1 MSIVDSSGVKRYHV
15 VNASPARGS
24 THKSMQEQDSLVQ
37 GFSRTPV
44 STTRNMV
51 STSQQTS
58 DTYSAPRVVT
68 NVQPYR
74 NNTAL
79 PNTASYPHNLNTSLP
94 AYTGNQPYPAPVM
107 QHMHQPGV
115 PANYNTSTMR
125 EYNPQLDKD
134 ARVVSENVIEV
145 ASGLPARIVR
155 EEPVEFVKE
164 IVREIPREYIQ
175 RTVFQEPV
183 TYIREVTYDEPV
195 LVMEQVVEREPYA
208 YYKRTV
214 ENVQGGQRTLSPGE
228 AAVPIQGYP
237 QTTVQPYPGIAP
249 ATGTYAPYQSSTQMI
264 PAASYVPGAPRTLP
278 LNEVSSRSVAPP
290 GTLQVSQPPPTLVAS
305 RSMMTQQ
312 SYIAG
317 NSRLNSSR
325 G

>member
-1 MSIVDSSGVKRYHV
+1 MSVESGNIKHYHV
-15 VNASPARGS
+15 VSASPGS
-24 THKSMQEQDSLVQ
+24 GYLHKGMPGQDSFVQ
-37 GFSRTPV
+37 GTAGTPS
-44 STTRNMV
+44 STLRNKV

-58 DTYSAPRVVT
+58 DLYNPTQIST
-68 NVQPYR
+68 NVQTYR
-74 NNTAL
+74 TNTMPAA
-79 PNTASYPHNLNTSLP
+79 TSYPQNLNTSFS
-94 AYTGNQPYPAPVM
+94 ARTGNQAYPAPLM
-107 QHMHQPGV
+107 QPSYQPVTPG
-115 PANYNTSTMR
+115 NYNTTTMR

-134 ARVVSENVIEV
+134 ARIVSENVIEV

-175 RTVFQEPV
+175 RTVYQEPV

-214 ENVQGGQRTLSPGE
+214 ENVQGGQRIISSGGATMPMQSLP
-228 AAVPIQGYP
+228 
-237 QTTVQPYPGIAP
+237 TTSVQPYPGLASAP
-249 ATGTYAPYQSSTQMI
+249 GPYATYPANAQMI
-264 PAASYVPGAPRTLP
+264 PTTNYVQGAPRTIP
-278 LNEVSSRSVAPP
+278 LSEVSSRPVAVP
-290 GTLQVSQPPPTLVAS
+290 GSLQVSQPPPSLVAS
-305 RSMMTQQ
+305 RNAMGQQ
-312 SYIAG
+312 SYTAG

>member
-1 MSIVDSSGVKRYHV
+1 MSVTDSNNIKHYHV
-15 VNASPARGS
+15 VNTSLGQGNMR
-24 THKSMQEQDSLVQ
+24 KSIQEQDSLVQ

-44 STTRNMV
+44 STTRNVV

-58 DTYSAPRVVT
+58 DAYNAPRVVT
-68 NVQPYR
+68 NVQQYR
-74 NNTAL
+74 PGNVF
-79 PNTASYPHNLNTSLP
+79 PNSAVYPHNPNTSIP
-94 AYTGNQPYPAPVM
+94 VYTGNQPYPT
-107 QHMHQPGV
+107 
-115 PANYNTSTMR
+115 NYNTSTMR

-214 ENVQGGQRTLSPGE
+214 ENVQGGQRVLSSGGTTLP
-228 AAVPIQGYP
+228 YP
-237 QTTVQPYPGIAP
+237 TTQANMQPYPGITSP
-249 ATGTYAPYQSSTQMI
+249 QGTYPPYQSSTQMI
-264 PAASYVPGAPRTLP
+264 PAANYVPGAPRILP
-278 LNEVSSRSVAPP
+278 MNEVNSRSAVPS
-290 GTLQVSQPPPTLVAS
+290 GVLQVSQPPPALVAS
-305 RSMMTQQ
+305 RSMMAQQ

-317 NSRLNSSR
+317 SSRLNSSR